1 MAEMEKYLGVALS
14 PGERKKHRKATL
26 HSQKEGL
33 GGWQCPVSVDQFR
46 RRDVGACDAQREQL
60 AGKEGNDESASP
72 YTCESSSQTPTEG
85 RDGGIADRRA
95 MRCGR
100 DGRGGRIACA
110 RVLVNA
116 DRHIGHRR
124 SLLLIVANR

>member
-1 MAEMEKYLGVALS
+1 VLHLAQ
-14 PGERKKHRKATL
+14 ERERNGRATL

-33 GGWQCPVSVDQFR
+33 GGWQCPVSVDQLR
-46 RRDVGACDAQREQL
+46 RRDVGACDAQCEQL

-72 YTCESSSQTPTEG
+72 YTGESSSQTPTEG
-85 RDGGIADRRA
+85 RDGGIDDRRA

-100 DGRGGRIACA
+100 GGRSAGA

-116 DRHIGHRR
+116 DRRIGYRR
-124 SLLLIVANR
+124 SVLLIVADR